1 MAIVY
6 TMIIGFGDAEGT
18 IKNIHRNRAILFQLL
33 NENHPEGFTFHESLG
48 CFQGNEEPSA
58 AVVFITENLDET
70 KTVAF
75 RANLFR
81 TAQEYRVAAQQKEV
95 WITRREE
102 DLKIIK

>member
-6 TMIIGFGDAEGT
+6 TMIVGFGDAEGT
-18 IKNIHRNRAILFQLL
+18 TNNVHRNKAILLQLL
-33 NENHPEGFTFHESLG
+33 HENHPDGFTFYESIG

-58 AVVFITENLDET
+58 TVVFITENLNET
-70 KTVAF
+70 ETVAF

-81 TAQEYRVAAQQKEV
+81 TAQEYKVAAQQKEV